1 MSIHQQAL
9 VVGAS
14 GIIGNAV
21 VESLVADSQWIV
33 RALRHSLNPS
43 VGSIDCDL
51 TDAAATSAAQAD
63 VSDITHVFFAA
74 YQPNSNA
81 LIEAQTNAAM
91 LRNVLDGLKSAV
103 AKVQRSASLAM
114 VGKKQCMGLE
124 RSGVSA
130 DRTVTFV

>member
-1 MSIHQQAL
+1 MSIHQHAL

-21 VESLVADSQWIV
+21 VESLVADSQWSV

-51 TDAAATSAAQAD
+51 TDAAATSAALAD
-63 VSDITHVFFAA
+63 VSDITHIFFAA
-74 YQPNSNA
+74 YQPNSNCPHRGTDQCGDV
-81 LIEAQTNAAM
+81 AQCA
-91 LRNVLDGLKSAV
+91 RRFEIRRRQSP
-103 AKVQRSASLAM
+103 ASLAM
-114 VGKKQCMGLE
+114 VGKKLCMGLE